1 MELLFAMKKSMEI
14 YRKLWYCIENYRTL
28 IYYGKSYGTI
38 PKTIV
43 LHPKLCYYTE
53 NYDTLI

>member
-1 MELLFAMKKSMEI
+1 MLFAMKKSMEI